1 MRLPENELVPFLEWA
16 LNTLRGLDAMITS
29 QPTVRSD
36 RNGSRARTLFM
47 QDVSACVH
55 DDLTGELLDE
65 QVGIISEIVFNTP
78 DIISAEAVRHAR
90 AQKVR
95 KARRQKS

>member
-1 MRLPENELVPFLEWA
+1 
-16 LNTLRGLDAMITS
+16 
-29 QPTVRSD
+29 
-36 RNGSRARTLFM
+36 M

>member
-1 MRLPENELVPFLEWA
+1 MRLPENKLVPFLEWA
-16 LNTLRGLDAMITS
+16 LNTLRGLDPMITS